1 MKKTTSFFTSACVI
15 FTLFTILLHLADF
28 ALGGG
33 ASKLVAQLLLL
44 LACLLLA
51 AANRI
56 LYAKKLPLAARLA
69 LHYAAVCAVL
79 LGVFGLVGNL
89 VSKPVQILI
98 LYACVTLV
106 YIGFAVGYLV
116 VTGRKKA
123 KKSDAEEYKS
133 IF

>member
-15 FTLFTILLHLADF
+15 FTLFTILLHIADF
-28 ALGGG
+28 ALGGS
-33 ASKLVAQLLLL
+33 ASALISQLLLL
-44 LACLLLA
+44 VACLLLA

-56 LYAKKLPLAARLA
+56 LGAKKLSLAARLV

-79 LGVFGLVGNL
+79 LGGACLLGNL
-89 VSKPVQILI
+89 ITKPVQILI
-98 LYACVTLV
+98 LYVCVTLV